1 VSLNLLN
8 LLNSVAPVVVGISAV
23 LIFYTALLHL
33 SRKSITGS
41 YKFRILRDVLLGIQ
55 ILQLYFLSKNLQ
67 LDYPILFFPFI
78 TLLFVTGPLSYMR
91 YHMFFYPGGK
101 IPDKVKLQL
110 IPAAIVLIGEI
121 WFYFFNMGSSREILR
136 NVFSNPPQYF
146 ITYVILIGVLVTL
159 VQNGVLLKFELSFVD
174 KKETREPVMIS
185 SAILILY
192 MLDMLLIAGGF
203 FFSHRVILLTG
214 ILLIGVTGITY
225 LLFENRF
232 PDFYQLVAREERQKK
247 YKKSLLEGVS
257 KEKIMERLRELMDL
271 EQIYSQL
278 DLKLDDVAAML
289 LITPH
294 QLSEFMND
302 VIGINFASYIN
313 KYRVRAAKNLLIE
326 HPEKST
332 LEIAFEVGFGSK
344 ASFNTIF
351 KQQTGMTPSEF
362 RKKGTVL

>member
-1 VSLNLLN
+1 MSVSLLN
-8 LLNSVAPVVVGISAV
+8 LLNSVTPVVVGISAV
-23 LIFYTALLHL
+23 LIFYTASLHL

-110 IPAAIVLIGEI
+110 IPAFIVLIGEI
-121 WFYFFNMGSSREILR
+121 WFYFFNMGSSQEKLR
-136 NVFSNPPQYF
+136 NIFSNPPQYF
-146 ITYVILIGVLVTL
+146 ITYIILIGVLVTL
-159 VQNGVLLKFELSFVD
+159 VQNGILLRFELSFVD
-174 KKETREPVMIS
+174 QKETREPVMIS
-185 SAILILY
+185 SVILILY
-192 MLDMLLIAGGF
+192 MLDMLLVAAGF
-203 FFSHRVILLTG
+203 FFTNRIIMLTG
-214 ILLIGVTGITY
+214 ILLIGLTGITY

-278 DLKLDDVAAML
+278 DLKLDDVAVLL

-302 VIGINFASYIN
+302 VIGTNFASYIN

-326 HPEKST
+326 YPEKST

-344 ASFNTIF
+344 TSFNTIF
-351 KQQTGMTPSEF
+351 KQQTGLTPSEF

>member
-1 VSLNLLN
+1 LNLLS
-8 LLNSVAPVVVGISAV
+8 SVAPVVIGISAV
-23 LIFYTALLHL
+23 LTFYTALLHL
-33 SRKSITGS
+33 SRRNIRGT
-41 YKFRILRDVLLGIQ
+41 YKFRIFRDVLVGIQ

-78 TLLFVTGPLSYMR
+78 TLLFVTGPLNHMR
-91 YHMFFYPGGK
+91 YYMFFYPGGK
-101 IPDKVKLQL
+101 IPGRVKLQL
-110 IPAAIVLIGEI
+110 IPAAVVLVGEI
-121 WFYFFNMGSSREILR
+121 WFYFFKMGSSQEILR
-136 NVFSNPPQYF
+136 NVFSHPLQYF

-159 VQNGVLLKFELSFVD
+159 VQNGLLVKFELSFVD
-174 KKETREPVMIS
+174 QKETREPVIQS

-192 MLDMLLIAGGF
+192 MLNMLLIAGGF
-203 FFSHRVILLTG
+203 FFTNRVILLIG

-278 DLKLDDVAAML
+278 DLKLDDVAALL

-313 KYRVRAAKNLLIE
+313 KYRVRAAKNILI
-326 HPEKST
+326 HQPEKST

-351 KQQTGMTPSEF
+351 KQQTGVTPSEF

>member
-1 VSLNLLN
+1 MYVSLLN
-8 LLNSVAPVVVGISAV
+8 LLNSVTPVVVGISAV
-23 LIFYTALLHL
+23 LIFYTASLHL

-67 LDYPILFFPFI
+67 LDYPILFFSFI

-110 IPAAIVLIGEI
+110 IPAFIVLIGEI
-121 WFYFFNMGSSREILR
+121 WFYFFNMGSSQEKLR

-159 VQNGVLLKFELSFVD
+159 VQNGILLRFELSFVD

-185 SAILILY
+185 SVILILY
-192 MLDMLLIAGGF
+192 MLDMLLVAAGF
-203 FFSHRVILLTG
+203 FFTNRIIMLTG
-214 ILLIGVTGITY
+214 ILLIGLTGITY

-278 DLKLDDVAAML
+278 DLKLDDVAALL

-302 VIGINFASYIN
+302 VIGTNFASYIN

-326 HPEKST
+326 YPEKST

-344 ASFNTIF
+344 TSFNTIF
-351 KQQTGMTPSEF
+351 KQQTGLTPSEF